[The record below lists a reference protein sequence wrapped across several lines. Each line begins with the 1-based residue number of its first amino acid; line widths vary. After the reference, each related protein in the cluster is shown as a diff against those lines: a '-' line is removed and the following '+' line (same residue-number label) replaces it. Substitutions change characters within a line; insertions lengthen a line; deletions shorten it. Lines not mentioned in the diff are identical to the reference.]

1 MNNFSSYLE
10 YPDEVLYKIPDL
22 ENKLISSSE
31 IVKNQINYMVS
42 RKIRRINEENHYFIE
57 KTQDFFS
64 KLILSNIKT
73 KPIFDYYKEYRIKE
87 NLFIILQYNN
97 YKSEITEEYLTENE
111 YVNKIKNIIKEYK
124 IIITKIENIINDDWI
139 FQKCS
144 EDNITENNDYLQI
157 INDSDLISSDN
168 LNKTKIICYDY
179 KNKSSL
185 NYSEYNF
192 NVVKIRTG
200 IYYIKYLYEKLEN
213 LFNQLNFDT
222 LMNLTLIKQKDELI
236 NDKNIINLYEQSLEK
251 TKEFNKESEDIL
263 EEYFQYYE
271 EDINDTIINKLDFT
285 ENFDRFTKVLNFT
298 EENFKFEVDKQYK
311 KATENF
317 LVKLDNYKQIL
328 DEQLNLSTNY
338 EKFNFNYNN
347 FNAETEKS
355 LTIIKQEFN
364 NLKDKV
370 KNISNNYLFN
380 NILKT
385 RIETLNMEKTKYITN
400 IVEELSKNYE
410 IRPFNLS
417 LNISERT
424 EKIAMKILN
433 NLMINFIYDYIEL
446 YEGNRDT
453 YINSILKIIENKE
466 KEIINKYNKIINEFY
481 KKYKEYSTEYINEE
495 YLRNY
500 KDKYTRC
507 LTYQNYSLEELNKTL
522 IKDEENYARYVLYLN
537 KLETCTKFKINDFS
551 LSEVDIIKL
560 NITNSSIIKIL
571 EKISDEDYIN
581 YINYIN
587 KSTGYNSTGINEE
600 IIQEMNILNDYL
612 SNLCEETFNQE
623 IKFIKETAIIL
634 DCDNNLYYT
643 NYLNMTFFNNFNEE
657 ISHNLSEISDKYKD
671 IINSFYVGTEFIE
684 DYIISSNYIK
694 LENYENFPT
703 KYLITNIEN
712 FNDMSEY
719 IQYDCEIKYNNY
731 MKQTLIEIFNNSFTE
746 FMKNAISGDI
756 EDNFLFYVFRK
767 IEINIKYII
776 EKVQNEIDSYTLLLN
791 KTKELGITSKKALIS
806 LYDYIGDRVNKS
818 LQYQIEDYIGDNI
831 IFFYRE
837 NKFLFRDNFINYYL
851 QNLNKMFNVDN
862 IFNLRSILHE
872 FIVSRDFN
880 KSLDNISKDLWNIW
894 LIDNLNNKI
903 QKILDSTISNLTAIL
918 KQQQNIIIREL
929 ENVETAELYESML
942 LLAEMI
948 DNYTALVN
956 EQNNRFKFIVS
967 NSPMEKFS
975 NFSSNYLEPPLSEI
989 KEYYDMIQ
997 NELLKKINEIVSE
1010 MRDFYA
1016 EIQTKYNITEQIDEM
1031 FNVLQDTYNTLVNYS
1046 QILIDDI
1053 NNYDDILVLYTFIG
1067 SSSNDMRRLNNYLRS
1082 NEKNIK
1088 KIRNIFN
1095 FTNNNSKNKRTQKI
1109 SENDKINKNLRINNQ
1124 INSMANSGI
1133 RKLNSFKRL
1142 SHNKQKNYNSFKKT
1156 SSNQKFSHSKKKRK
1170 LSTHSAQGSVSEA
1183 TLNKESQKLMKTLKN
1198 FNKTYLSSDF
1208 LKINSNLLKEETNI
1222 NKYILNSGRT
1232 IDLSVMK
1239 LASIITEDK
1248 QDELKEILYYKHKQI
1263 SSHVY
1268 KFMNLTCNQTYLYQY
1283 LLRNSS
1289 EMLEYTH
1296 NEIDYIILTDFKII
1310 KELIVGQIKEYEGD
1324 TRSENIDINERL
1336 FDLFQNDDL
1345 YKPVGFNDFNYTNN
1359 TNNIINFTLSSTI
1372 NKYHKLFKMSKSRL
1386 LNFTDQKYKEISDNV
1401 EEAKKYIINKR
1412 RMSEDKQENEKNNN
1426 KEDEFE
1432 EEQEIG
1438 LDILKGELSFQYSF
1452 KI

>member
-1 MNNFSSYLE
+1 M
-10 YPDEVLYKIPDL
+10 
-22 ENKLISSSE
+22 
-31 IVKNQINYMVS
+31 
-42 RKIRRINEENHYFIE
+42 
-57 KTQDFFS
+57 
-64 KLILSNIKT
+64 
-73 KPIFDYYKEYRIKE
+73 
-87 NLFIILQYNN
+87 
-97 YKSEITEEYLTENE
+97 
-111 YVNKIKNIIKEYK
+111 
-124 IIITKIENIINDDWI
+124 
-139 FQKCS
+139 
-144 EDNITENNDYLQI
+144 
-157 INDSDLISSDN
+157 
-168 LNKTKIICYDY
+168 
-179 KNKSSL
+179 
-185 NYSEYNF
+185 
-192 NVVKIRTG
+192 
-200 IYYIKYLYEKLEN
+200 
-213 LFNQLNFDT
+213 
-222 LMNLTLIKQKDELI
+222 
-236 NDKNIINLYEQSLEK
+236 
-251 TKEFNKESEDIL
+251 
-263 EEYFQYYE
+263 
-271 EDINDTIINKLDFT
+271 
-285 ENFDRFTKVLNFT
+285 
-298 EENFKFEVDKQYK
+298 
-311 KATENF
+311 
-317 LVKLDNYKQIL
+317 
-328 DEQLNLSTNY
+328 
-338 EKFNFNYNN
+338 
-347 FNAETEKS
+347 
-355 LTIIKQEFN
+355 
-364 NLKDKV
+364 
-370 KNISNNYLFN
+370 
-380 NILKT
+380 
-385 RIETLNMEKTKYITN
+385 
-400 IVEELSKNYE
+400 
-410 IRPFNLS
+410 
-417 LNISERT
+417 
-424 EKIAMKILN
+424 
-433 NLMINFIYDYIEL
+433 
-446 YEGNRDT
+446 
-453 YINSILKIIENKE
+453 
-466 KEIINKYNKIINEFY
+466 
-481 KKYKEYSTEYINEE
+481 
-495 YLRNY
+495 
-500 KDKYTRC
+500 
-507 LTYQNYSLEELNKTL
+507 NKTL

-612 SNLCEETFNQE
+612 SNLCEEAFNQE
-623 IKFIKETAIIL
+623 IKFINETAIIL
-634 DCDNNLYYT
+634 DCVNNLYYT

-756 EDNFLFYVFRK
+756 EDNFLFYVFSK

-776 EKVQNEIDSYTLLLN
+776 EKVQNETDYYTLLLN

-837 NKFLFRDNFINYYL
+837 NKFLFRDYFINYYL
-851 QNLNKMFNVDN
+851 KNSNKMFNVDN

-1010 MRDFYA
+1010 MSDFYA
-1016 EIQTKYNITEQIDEM
+1016 EIETKYNITEQINEM

-1095 FTNNNSKNKRTQKI
+1095 FTNNNSKNKRTKKM
-1109 SENDKINKNLRINNQ
+1109 SENDEINKNLRINNNQ
-1124 INSMANSGI
+1124 INNMPNSGI
-1133 RKLNSFKRL
+1133 RKLNSFKKL

-1296 NEIDYIILTDFKII
+1296 IEIDYIILTDFKII

-1324 TRSENIDINERL
+1324 ARTENIDINERL

-1345 YKPVGFNDFNYTNN
+1345 YKPVGFNNFNYTNN
-1359 TNNIINFTLSSTI
+1359 TNNIINFTLRSTI

-1386 LNFTDQKYKEISDNV
+1386 LNFTDQKYKQISDNE

-1452 KI
+1452 KLEKDFSGPLKNLPIFQPITILSPLIILLEPEIILGFEIQVEFTTKLYDEIKAPKGINIKLGIENDDDDDDKKKKDPQTFFPDGFDYEVDEEEEEEEEEEKDKIGDTKLTITVEGKGEVSLAVNAGIGIGVPGVFSISFLTGIQGLLGSGKIGFSLELNLRKLEFTVDSYFVIKAFYITFFLKLKFEINVIFTKLEFEIYIFQQQIEGLKYEKHNIVKKNILKLIFMALKFDNYLNNMIK

>member
-1 MNNFSSYLE
+1 M
-10 YPDEVLYKIPDL
+10 
-22 ENKLISSSE
+22 
-31 IVKNQINYMVS
+31 
-42 RKIRRINEENHYFIE
+42 
-57 KTQDFFS
+57 
-64 KLILSNIKT
+64 
-73 KPIFDYYKEYRIKE
+73 
-87 NLFIILQYNN
+87 
-97 YKSEITEEYLTENE
+97 
-111 YVNKIKNIIKEYK
+111 
-124 IIITKIENIINDDWI
+124 
-139 FQKCS
+139 
-144 EDNITENNDYLQI
+144 
-157 INDSDLISSDN
+157 
-168 LNKTKIICYDY
+168 
-179 KNKSSL
+179 
-185 NYSEYNF
+185 
-192 NVVKIRTG
+192 
-200 IYYIKYLYEKLEN
+200 
-213 LFNQLNFDT
+213 
-222 LMNLTLIKQKDELI
+222 
-236 NDKNIINLYEQSLEK
+236 
-251 TKEFNKESEDIL
+251 
-263 EEYFQYYE
+263 
-271 EDINDTIINKLDFT
+271 
-285 ENFDRFTKVLNFT
+285 
-298 EENFKFEVDKQYK
+298 
-311 KATENF
+311 
-317 LVKLDNYKQIL
+317 
-328 DEQLNLSTNY
+328 
-338 EKFNFNYNN
+338 
-347 FNAETEKS
+347 
-355 LTIIKQEFN
+355 
-364 NLKDKV
+364 
-370 KNISNNYLFN
+370 
-380 NILKT
+380 
-385 RIETLNMEKTKYITN
+385 
-400 IVEELSKNYE
+400 
-410 IRPFNLS
+410 
-417 LNISERT
+417 
-424 EKIAMKILN
+424 
-433 NLMINFIYDYIEL
+433 
-446 YEGNRDT
+446 
-453 YINSILKIIENKE
+453 
-466 KEIINKYNKIINEFY
+466 
-481 KKYKEYSTEYINEE
+481 
-495 YLRNY
+495 
-500 KDKYTRC
+500 
-507 LTYQNYSLEELNKTL
+507 NKTL

-612 SNLCEETFNQE
+612 SNLCEEAFNQE
-623 IKFIKETAIIL
+623 IKFINETAIIL
-634 DCDNNLYYT
+634 DCVNNLYYT

-712 FNDMSEY
+712 FNGMSEY

-756 EDNFLFYVFRK
+756 EDNFLFYVFSK

-776 EKVQNEIDSYTLLLN
+776 EKVQNETDYYTLLLN

-851 QNLNKMFNVDN
+851 KNSNKMFNVDN

-1010 MRDFYA
+1010 MSDFYA
-1016 EIQTKYNITEQIDEM
+1016 EIETKYNITEQINEM

-1088 KIRNIFN
+1088 K
-1095 FTNNNSKNKRTQKI
+1095 
-1109 SENDKINKNLRINNQ
+1109 
-1124 INSMANSGI
+1124 
-1133 RKLNSFKRL
+1133 
-1142 SHNKQKNYNSFKKT
+1142 
-1156 SSNQKFSHSKKKRK
+1156 
-1170 LSTHSAQGSVSEA
+1170 
-1183 TLNKESQKLMKTLKN
+1183 
-1198 FNKTYLSSDF
+1198 
-1208 LKINSNLLKEETNI
+1208 
-1222 NKYILNSGRT
+1222 
-1232 IDLSVMK
+1232 
-1239 LASIITEDK
+1239 
-1248 QDELKEILYYKHKQI
+1248 
-1263 SSHVY
+1263 
-1268 KFMNLTCNQTYLYQY
+1268 
-1283 LLRNSS
+1283 
-1289 EMLEYTH
+1289 
-1296 NEIDYIILTDFKII
+1296 
-1310 KELIVGQIKEYEGD
+1310 
-1324 TRSENIDINERL
+1324 
-1336 FDLFQNDDL
+1336 
-1345 YKPVGFNDFNYTNN
+1345 
-1359 TNNIINFTLSSTI
+1359 
-1372 NKYHKLFKMSKSRL
+1372 
-1386 LNFTDQKYKEISDNV
+1386 
-1401 EEAKKYIINKR
+1401 
-1412 RMSEDKQENEKNNN
+1412 
-1426 KEDEFE
+1426 
-1432 EEQEIG
+1432 
-1438 LDILKGELSFQYSF
+1438 
-1452 KI
+1452 

>member
-111 YVNKIKNIIKEYK
+111 YVNKIKNIIKENK

-144 EDNITENNDYLQI
+144 EDNITENNDYLQT

-168 LNKTKIICYDY
+168 LNKTLIICYDY

-355 LTIIKQEFN
+355 LTIIRQEFN
-364 NLKDKV
+364 NLKNKV

-385 RIETLNMEKTKYITN
+385 RIEALNMEKTKYITN

-466 KEIINKYNKIINEFY
+466 KEIINKYNEIINEFY

-522 IKDEENYARYVLYLN
+522 IKDEENYARYVLHLN

-612 SNLCEETFNQE
+612 SNLCEETFKQE
-623 IKFIKETAIIL
+623 IKFINETAIIL

-756 EDNFLFYVFRK
+756 EDNFLFYVFSK

-776 EKVQNEIDSYTLLLN
+776 EKVQNETDYYTLLLN

-806 LYDYIGDRVNKS
+806 LYDYIGDRINKN
-818 LQYQIEDYIGDNI
+818 LQYQIENYIGDNI

-894 LIDNLNNKI
+894 LIDNLNNK
-903 QKILDSTISNLTAIL
+903 
-918 KQQQNIIIREL
+918 
-929 ENVETAELYESML
+929 
-942 LLAEMI
+942 
-948 DNYTALVN
+948 
-956 EQNNRFKFIVS
+956 
-967 NSPMEKFS
+967 
-975 NFSSNYLEPPLSEI
+975 
-989 KEYYDMIQ
+989 
-997 NELLKKINEIVSE
+997 
-1010 MRDFYA
+1010 
-1016 EIQTKYNITEQIDEM
+1016 
-1031 FNVLQDTYNTLVNYS
+1031 
-1046 QILIDDI
+1046 
-1053 NNYDDILVLYTFIG
+1053 
-1067 SSSNDMRRLNNYLRS
+1067 
-1082 NEKNIK
+1082 
-1088 KIRNIFN
+1088 
-1095 FTNNNSKNKRTQKI
+1095 NSKN
-1109 SENDKINKNLRINNQ
+1109 
-1124 INSMANSGI
+1124 I
-1133 RKLNSFKRL
+1133 RF
-1142 SHNKQKNYNSFKKT
+1142 H
-1156 SSNQKFSHSKKKRK
+1156 H
-1170 LSTHSAQGSVSEA
+1170 
-1183 TLNKESQKLMKTLKN
+1183 
-1198 FNKTYLSSDF
+1198 
-1208 LKINSNLLKEETNI
+1208 
-1222 NKYILNSGRT
+1222 
-1232 IDLSVMK
+1232 
-1239 LASIITEDK
+1239 
-1248 QDELKEILYYKHKQI
+1248 
-1263 SSHVY
+1263 
-1268 KFMNLTCNQTYLYQY
+1268 
-1283 LLRNSS
+1283 
-1289 EMLEYTH
+1289 
-1296 NEIDYIILTDFKII
+1296 
-1310 KELIVGQIKEYEGD
+1310 
-1324 TRSENIDINERL
+1324 
-1336 FDLFQNDDL
+1336 
-1345 YKPVGFNDFNYTNN
+1345 
-1359 TNNIINFTLSSTI
+1359 
-1372 NKYHKLFKMSKSRL
+1372 
-1386 LNFTDQKYKEISDNV
+1386 
-1401 EEAKKYIINKR
+1401 
-1412 RMSEDKQENEKNNN
+1412 
-1426 KEDEFE
+1426 
-1432 EEQEIG
+1432 
-1438 LDILKGELSFQYSF
+1438 
-1452 KI
+1452 